1 MVKKPPWLELE
12 ENVWANILHKLGAI
26 EILETAQK
34 VCTTWRRI
42 CKEPSMW
49 RIINMTNDGDL
60 SDMDY
65 DLEEM
70 CRYAIDR
77 SQGELVDINLEY
89 FATGPLLQYIAQRSG
104 KLKRLSSACY
114 HSMLCDGLVEAVQKL
129 PLLEELSLTHTIIT
143 TEGIESL
150 GLSCPLLKSFELNN
164 SLYDYFDNEDARNE
178 EALAIAKNLPALH
191 HLQLIGNSMTNK
203 GLEAILDGCPH
214 LVSLDLRLC
223 IYVSLNEV
231 LSSRISGQIKDVKHP
246 HDSLAGLEFSF
257 TAYGEDDDEDD
268 MSSEDDEDYTSSEED
283 EDDTSSRMMKMT
295 RHRRMMKLTCLMITD
310 Y

>member
-1 MVKKPPWLELE
+1 MHRWFAL
-12 ENVWANILHKLGAI
+12 
-26 EILETAQK
+26 
-34 VCTTWRRI
+34 CTTWRRI
-42 CKEPSMW
+42 CKEPLMW
-49 RIINMTNDGDL
+49 RVINMSNYEHL
-60 SDMDY
+60 SY
-65 DLEEM
+65 IGYYIQKM
-70 CRYAIDR
+70 CLHCVDR
-77 SQGELVDINLEY
+77 SQGELVDINLLY
-89 FATGPLLQYIAQRSG
+89 FANGQSLQYIAQRSG
-104 KLKRLSSACY
+104 KLKRLSIACC

-150 GLSCPLLKSFELNN
+150 GRSCPLLKSFELNN

-283 EDDTSSRMMKMT
+283 EDDTSAEDDEDAMSSEDDEAAMSN
-295 RHRRMMKLTCLMITD
+295 D